1 MNKRTLMTITLI
13 GFLAI
18 SYLPLVSAETFEIN
32 SNIIS
37 ITEINDNYMVKE
49 HITVQNA
56 IIKNDSYYLI
66 HIPIDAEELKIIIE
80 NNITTNPIQ
89 QDDYYLINLSNINL
103 LDSDLNIDVTYY
115 LPLSTLYFSKTFMQ
129 NTSIFQIKFDNS
141 KIYSSF
147 FEGKDSSIEIKFT
160 KTAAPESYNFYTTI
174 LIVLLVII
182 VIVTSWYAFIKRK
195 NGKERKRSYETSE
208 LLEIEKSLLLNI
220 LKEIEKMHRN
230 QKISDESYN
239 KLKSHY
245 KQQTVEIMTIL
256 DGINN

>member
-1 MNKRTLMTITLI
+1 MTIALI
-13 GFLAI
+13 AFLAI

-32 SNIIS
+32 SNTIS

-49 HITVQNA
+49 DITVQNA

-66 HIPIDAEELKIIIE
+66 HIPLDAEELKIIIE

-89 QDDYYLINLSNINL
+89 QDDYYQINLSNINL

-115 LPLSTLYFSKTFMQ
+115 IPLSTLYFSKTFMQ
-129 NTSIFQIKFDNS
+129 NTSIFQIKFENT

-147 FEGKDSSIEIKFT
+147 FEGKNSSIEIKLT
-160 KTAAPESYNFYTTI
+160 KTAAPESFNLYTTI

-182 VIVTSWYAFIKRK
+182 IIVTSWYAFIKRK

-245 KQQTVEIMTIL
+245 KQQTVEIMSIL
-256 DGINN
+256 DGINK